1 MFKSFCIKTN
11 NNRIVDYLLNNFENV
26 DLENLYVSKLKFKY
40 YNNFIVHYKGKSL
53 DSFYSTFSKILAS
66 TIIEFYEKNIIKHI
80 INSNYFYFTDIEQK
94 KIFDIVIDYIYNNKL
109 TESYIRKDS
118 IIISCIEYF
127 SINKSAILD
136 GFVNFRINDYIKIID
151 YIVDMAVNK
160 FVIDRE
166 YTEFIDLLKCYINS
180 KDFGTSTV
188 HLIYQNKESILLDEF
203 KKSIR
208 LDDSILNSKFL
219 SDITFSSNDYT
230 LNTLLTLLPQK
241 IYIHLID
248 DIQDEF
254 INTLKLIFDDRIF
267 LCDDCNICKL
277 YKLEELHK

>member
-40 YNNFIVHYKGKSL
+40 YNNFIVHYKGKNL
-53 DSFYSTFSKILAS
+53 DSFYSAFSKILAS

>member
-136 GFVNFRINDYIKIID
+136 GFVNFRINDYIKIIMIGITGLGLTELGMFIGVD
-151 YIVDMAVNK
+151 FIGIYYLWSKIVVTAIVFLWNYWARK
-160 FVIDRE
+160 VFV
-166 YTEFIDLLKCYINS
+166 F
-180 KDFGTSTV
+180 
-188 HLIYQNKESILLDEF
+188 
-203 KKSIR
+203 
-208 LDDSILNSKFL
+208 
-219 SDITFSSNDYT
+219 
-230 LNTLLTLLPQK
+230 
-241 IYIHLID
+241 
-248 DIQDEF
+248 
-254 INTLKLIFDDRIF
+254 
-267 LCDDCNICKL
+267 
-277 YKLEELHK
+277 